1 MTSTR
6 SDYSFSYWTLLIV
19 LAVLGLWAHAGES
32 VVSIAFGGAVMS
44 FGLYRDHKR
53 RSTLRQRED
62 GVYVWIEWHG
72 GERRSFC
79 DPTED
84 WDSEGDGDGGD

>member
-1 MTSTR
+1 MTSNR
-6 SDYSFSYWTLLIV
+6 SDYEFSYARVLGGAAIIGLWIFADAQAAFIV
-19 LAVLGLWAHAGES
+19 FGSAVL
-32 VVSIAFGGAVMS
+32 IFD
-44 FGLYRDHKR
+44 LYRDHKR
-53 RSTLRQRED
+53 RSTLRRRED

-72 GERRSFC
+72 GERSSTC